1 MISFIHILV
10 KLIISIAIINKF
22 DGDDFMDFKQLNAFL
37 TISKLQSFT
46 KAADTLGYAQ
56 STITTQIK
64 QLENELEVKLFER
77 IGKNVTLTHEG
88 KKLLPYA
95 KQMLKLSSDIK
106 NTVFNRETP
115 SGTLTIGAAESLCV
129 LRLPEIL
136 KKYRELYPDV
146 DVSLKFGSCA
156 DFRYFLTD
164 NIIDVAFSLGVKI
177 DSDEFISEVEI
188 PEPMLF
194 LAYPGHPLIN
204 KASILPKDI
213 ENEPLILTEMGC
225 SYRAALENILTSCD
239 VKTNIALETGS
250 VQAIK
255 QFTMSGL
262 GITLLPKVAVE
273 EEINSGKLIPLNW
286 EGPDFGIISQVLY
299 HKDKWISPALKEF
312 LRLSKSFMKS
322 YSK

>member
-1 MISFIHILV
+1 
-10 KLIISIAIINKF
+10 
-22 DGDDFMDFKQLNAFL
+22 MDFKQLNAFVA
-37 TISKLQSFT
+37 ISKFQSFT
-46 KAADTLGYAQ
+46 KAAETLGYAQ
-56 STITTQIK
+56 SSITNQIK
-64 QLENELEVKLFER
+64 LLENELEVRLFER

-95 KQMLKLSSDIK
+95 KQMLKLSNDIK
-106 NTVFNRETP
+106 NTVFNKETP

-136 KKYRELYPDV
+136 KEYKKLYPEV
-146 DVSLKFGSCA
+146 EVSLKFGSCS

-164 NIIDVAFSLGVKI
+164 NIIDVAFSLGIKI

-188 PEPMLF
+188 PEPMLL

-204 KASILPKDI
+204 KKAVLPEDI
-213 ENEPLILTEMGC
+213 ENEPLILTETGC
-225 SYRAALENILTSCD
+225 SYRAALENILTNCT
-239 VKTNIALETGS
+239 VKPNVALETGS

-273 EEINSGKLIPLNW
+273 DEINSGKLIPLNW
-286 EGPDFGIISQVLY
+286 SGPDFQIISQVLY
-299 HKDKWISPALKEF
+299 HKDKWISPALREF
-312 LRLSKSFMKS
+312 LKLSKNFMES
-322 YSK
+322 YFK

>member
-1 MISFIHILV
+1 
-10 KLIISIAIINKF
+10 
-22 DGDDFMDFKQLNAFL
+22 MDFKQLNAFL

-46 KAADTLGYAQ
+46 KAADILGYAQ

-106 NTVFNRETP
+106 NTVFNKETP

-136 KKYRELYPDV
+136 KEYKRLYPEV
-146 DVSLKFGSCA
+146 EVSLKFGSCA

-177 DSDEFISEVEI
+177 DSDEFISDVEI
-188 PEPMLF
+188 SEPMLF
-194 LAYPGHPLIN
+194 LAYPGHPLIS
-204 KASILPKDI
+204 KKSILPKDI

-225 SYRAALENILTSCD
+225 SYRASLENILTSCD
-239 VKTNIALETGS
+239 IKPNVAFETGS

-273 EEINSGKLIPLNW
+273 DEINSGKLIPLNW
-286 EGPDFGIISQVLY
+286 EGPNFGIISQVLY

-312 LRLSKSFMKS
+312 LRLSKDFMNS